1 MSKVSDEDVPDIKT
15 GLFRN
20 TCSWLAVSPV
30 ITRSKCSF
38 SCNLRTEAFSKISS
52 ETCRLSQTATP
63 SVIRTGLVR
72 FSWTL
77 KVQLVAASS
86 SISLHEVSC

>member
-20 TCSWLAVSPV
+20 TCSWLAVS
-30 ITRSKCSF
+30 RSKCSF
-38 SCNLRTEAFSKISS
+38 SCKLRTEAFSKISS
-52 ETCRLSQTATP
+52 ETCRPFQTATP